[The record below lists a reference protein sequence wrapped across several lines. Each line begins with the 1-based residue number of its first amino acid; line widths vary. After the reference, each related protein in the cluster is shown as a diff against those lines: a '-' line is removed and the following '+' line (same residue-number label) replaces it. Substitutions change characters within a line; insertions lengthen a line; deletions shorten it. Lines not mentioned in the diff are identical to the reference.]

1 MIDRNESTIGGN
13 CNIVTQ
19 GNKNIVFVTENFM
32 IVDAEYS
39 KEFKA
44 GDIMALEK
52 NNVQNKMDTGG
63 QTSIPTEGANV
74 YLSINVLFATSDN
87 NASGKIEGL
96 CLGITVT
103 NFNLTHRYFNQPVFE
118 TSVPVDGDT
127 NSFYLTTAIGTP
139 IIFPKRLEYGEVFT
153 ANYKLPKEIIDG
165 IFTKMKT
172 KNSDATIKAILHTT
186 LGETFYSNEYPVSKI
201 VNVANQLNLI

>member
-1 MIDRNESTIGGN
+1 MDRNESTIEGN

-19 GNKNIVFVTENFM
+19 GNKNIVSMTNNFM
-32 IVDAEYS
+32 FVDAEYS
-39 KEFKA
+39 KEFKV
-44 GDIMALEK
+44 GDFMALEK
-52 NNVQNKMDTGG
+52 NNVQNIAETRG
-63 QTSIPTEGANV
+63 QASIPTEGANV
-74 YLSINVLFATSDN
+74 YLSINVLFTTSYN
-87 NASGKIEGL
+87 NANREIEGL

-103 NFNLTHRYFNQPVFE
+103 NFNLTHRYFNQPVFK
-118 TSVPVDGDT
+118 TSVPIDGDT
-127 NSFYLTTAIGTP
+127 NSFYLTTAIGTH

-172 KNSDATIKAILHTT
+172 KNSDTTIKAILYTT

-201 VNVANQLNLI
+201 VNMAKQLKLI